1 MFCIVLSQIFLQ
13 ECEVVT
19 LRKLKQKLLHDND
32 INVSKMSLLKYVRS
46 LGFTFKKLKGGKNL
60 LTESSHIVSLRAKYL
75 RKLKEMRDN
84 GYEIYYLDETYI
96 NANHV
101 FEKEWQSKDGNI
113 KRKVPTG
120 KGKRLIIAHCGSSEK
135 GLIDNGEL
143 IFKSKSNDEHGDY
156 HKDMDSVEFNKWIKL
171 KIVPSFTKKSC
182 LVMDNASYHN
192 VTDDEDKIPTRKKDI
207 REWLVKKGVPFT
219 QSMLRPELLLL
230 AKAQKRYISFHIDK
244 YLESK
249 GHFCLR
255 LPPYH
260 PQLNPI
266 ELVWAEV
273 KRLVA
278 LENTTFN
285 LKDIEKSARVAI
297 SKIDTHYWN
306 KCENHA
312 KKIEKDYWHREALGI
327 LQPPCIINLSE
338 ESDSE

>member
-1 MFCIVLSQIFLQ
+1 MFCIVLSQLFLQ

-60 LTESSHIVSLRAKYL
+60 LTESSRIVSLRAKYL

-156 HKDMDSVEFNKWIKL
+156 HKDMDS
-171 KIVPSFTKKSC
+171 
-182 LVMDNASYHN
+182 
-192 VTDDEDKIPTRKKDI
+192 
-207 REWLVKKGVPFT
+207 
-219 QSMLRPELLLL
+219 
-230 AKAQKRYISFHIDK
+230 
-244 YLESK
+244 
-249 GHFCLR
+249 
-255 LPPYH
+255 
-260 PQLNPI
+260 
-266 ELVWAEV
+266 
-273 KRLVA
+273 
-278 LENTTFN
+278 
-285 LKDIEKSARVAI
+285 RV
-297 SKIDTHYWN
+297 
-306 KCENHA
+306 
-312 KKIEKDYWHREALGI
+312 G
-327 LQPPCIINLSE
+327 
-338 ESDSE
+338 